1 MTQIQLPTEALA
13 QLSAVIDG
21 VIRIGPLA
29 AVPQVLGEL
38 GQDPAALLAELGLAR
53 DLFESPENTISF
65 IDVGRVLSRAVQRT
79 GCEHFGLLVGQR
91 AGVESLG
98 VVGMLGRHSPDLASG
113 LRNIIL
119 HLHLHDRGAAPSL
132 SVADAK
138 AILSYTIH
146 IPGLEATALMYD
158 TAMGVAF
165 NLLHELA
172 GPGWRPLEVLLS
184 RSRPTDPEPYR
195 RHFRVPIRFDAEV
208 SGIVFAASTLV
219 RPIPGRDPD
228 LYRALQARI
237 SALQAECGDDIVAQV
252 RRVACNL
259 LLRGS
264 GALESV
270 AEVFSVHPRTLNRR
284 LKERGTSFQEIRD
297 SLRQGLARHLLSD
310 TEMTLAS
317 IAEVLGYAE
326 TSTFNR
332 AFQRWTGTPPGTW
345 RAQGWHGREKG
356 SPCVAQHETRTRA
369 P

>member
-21 VIRIGPLA
+21 VIRVGPLA
-29 AVPQVLGEL
+29 AVPRVLGEL
-38 GQDPAALLAELGLAR
+38 GQDPAALLGEVGLAL
-53 DLFESPENTISF
+53 DLFESPENTIAF

-79 GCEHFGLLVGQR
+79 GCEHFGLLVGQQ

-98 VVGMLGRHSPDLASG
+98 VVGMLGRHSPDLATG

-132 SVADAK
+132 SVANAK
-138 AILSYTIH
+138 AVLSYTVH
-146 IPGLEATALMYD
+146 LPGLEGTGLMYD

-184 RSRPTDPEPYR
+184 RSHPKDPEPYR
-195 RHFRVPIRFDAEV
+195 RHFRVPVRFDADV
-208 SGIVFAASTLV
+208 SGIVFA
-219 RPIPGRDPD
+219 
-228 LYRALQARI
+228 
-237 SALQAECGDDIVAQV
+237 ALQAECGDDIVAQV
-252 RRVACNL
+252 RRVVCNL
-259 LLRGS
+259 LLAGG

-270 AEVFSVHPRTLNRR
+270 AEVFAVHPRTLNRR
-284 LKERGTSFQEIRD
+284 LKEQGTSFREIRD

-310 TEMTLAS
+310 TEMPLAS

-326 TSTFNR
+326 TSIFNR

-356 SPCVAQHETRTRA
+356 SPCVAQQATRA
-369 P
+369 RAP